1 MSIRS
6 PSACLLA
13 ATCVLSASV
22 AAHAAPPTRAEQ
34 VLKYRKSLY
43 QVMAFNFGPMG
54 AMAQGKMP
62 YDAREFALRAD
73 RVAFVA
79 PLLAEAF
86 PVEAQGVADSAL
98 KPEMWEHRAD
108 FDTKLKD
115 LVDKS
120 AALAAAA
127 RTGDFAQSKD
137 AFFETAN
144 ACKNCHDKYRK
155 EQ

>member
-1 MSIRS
+1 MSIRL
-6 PSACLLA
+6 PSAGLLA
-13 ATCVLSASV
+13 AACVLFASV

-34 VLKYRKSLY
+34 LLKYRKSLY

-62 YDAREFALRAD
+62 YDAKEFALRAE

-86 PVEAQGVADSAL
+86 PAETRGVADSAL
-98 KPEMWEHRAD
+98 KPEMWDHRAD
-108 FDTKLKD
+108 FDAKLKD
-115 LVDKS
+115 LIDKS

-127 RTGDFAQSKD
+127 KTGDFAQSKN
-137 AFFETAN
+137 AFFDTAN